1 MDTTYSA
8 NGQRQTDR
16 QTATLNFQIKTVWDT
31 KPRTTRQKT
40 FRLVTGREQVTRP
53 KTCKTYDND
62 DDDDDDI
69 DVDVDVD
76 MCHLNVC
83 VILNGYRD
91 RAVWIHKYKN
101 IE

>member
-1 MDTTYSA
+1 
-8 NGQRQTDR
+8 
-16 QTATLNFQIKTVWDT
+16 
-31 KPRTTRQKT
+31 
-40 FRLVTGREQVTRP
+40 LVTGREQVTRP
-53 KTCKTYDND
+53 KTCKTYDN

-91 RAVWIHKYKN
+91 RAV
-101 IE
+101 